1 MVSLRMFHILSDNSG
16 KNSDK
21 YPVSKS
27 TYYTA
32 STIVAMVMAIPGIIA
47 LLLVRSYTSDV
58 ASQVVI
64 SSIVFFVAMGFSFKI
79 SKKLANKMDKNKPNE
94 SG

>member
-1 MVSLRMFHILSDNSG
+1 MVSLCHYQLLSDSSG

-32 STIVAMVMAIPGIIA
+32 STIIAMVMAIPGIIA
-47 LLLVRSYTSDV
+47 LLLVRTYTTDV
-58 ASQVVI
+58 AIQVVI
-64 SSIVFFVAMGFSFKI
+64 SSIVFFVGMGFSFKI
-79 SKKLANKMDKNKPNE
+79 AKKIANKMDKTKASE

>member
-79 SKKLANKMDKNKPNE
+79 SKKLANKMDKNKPTE
-94 SG
+94 SS

>member
-1 MVSLRMFHILSDNSG
+1 MISLRMSHVLSDSSG

-32 STIVAMVMAIPGIIA
+32 STIVAMVMAIPGVIA
-47 LLLVRSYTSDV
+47 LLLVRSYTTDI
-58 ASQVVI
+58 ASQIVI
-64 SSIVFFVAMGFSFKI
+64 SSIVFFVGMGFSFKI
-79 SKKLANKMDKNKPNE
+79 AKKIADKMNKNKTAD
-94 SG
+94 SR

>member
-1 MVSLRMFHILSDNSG
+1 MFHILSDNSG

-47 LLLVRSYTSDV
+47 LLLVRTYTNDV

-79 SKKLANKMDKNKPNE
+79 SKKLANKMDKNKPTE
-94 SG
+94 TG

>member
-1 MVSLRMFHILSDNSG
+1 MVSLRMFQVLSDSSG
-16 KNSDK
+16 KNTDK

-32 STIVAMVMAIPGIIA
+32 STIVAMVMAIPGIVA
-47 LLLVRSYTSDV
+47 LLLVRTYTSDV
-58 ASQVVI
+58 ASQVII
-64 SSIVFFVAMGFSFKI
+64 SSIVFFVAIGFSFKI
-79 SKKLANKMDKNKPNE
+79 SKKLANKMDKNKPTE